1 MAQNVTLQF
10 GEKRNAEFINR
21 HFEGVIPTGVYKG
34 FNVRETGAPSL
45 FLDIK
50 IEADGTNVVV
60 TDQGIRIEEDTDL
73 LGAVSIPVPDP
84 VLPRIDSI
92 FVKHKFVPTNDPA
105 TIELIAGVPDV
116 TPAPTTPPLDGF
128 FRVQLATVL
137 VPAAAASIVD
147 ADITNDAKTALSVTA
162 QPMNALTDVSNDL
175 ANSVIGSVGRGFN
188 DPSAVNVMAT
198 IGDTN
203 AKFLKPVPRSPADD
217 FVTILGGESWD
228 NRLINTTSVVDTNV
242 QIVSPPAADPRFDL
256 VVFNQE
262 TQAFSIINGAEAA
275 SPVIPALT
283 NPSLVPVAAILVD
296 EIGGPIV
303 VTETDITD
311 VRPPPHVKTPELFD
325 LPDLTSDIKDAITG
339 AAAPGAANVFRT
351 EADVDAAVAPL
362 GQAFSYDRV
371 RLETG
376 ISVNDQTALDS
387 GAVVTCHNVGFTVLK
402 TIFTS
407 GSLIADGGGATIGPG
422 NLDASTSFNANDW
435 YYVYLIAK
443 SASAGPTFDA
453 ALLISDSQSAP
464 DLADANLSGAGFDIF
479 RRLSAVRTGA
489 TPIFLLSF
497 MKNGWTYYVDG
508 QDFSSEIGTIGT
520 SFAVAP
526 NPATFSTRVP
536 PTSRRAQFMIG
547 DVTSPSPATLFVT
560 HGADARTTIGGRTA
574 AQDVGT
580 GGSQISIFEA
590 DLDTDQQARFRVS
603 AGAVVAAPQFE
614 LNGYCE
620 NP

>member
-10 GEKRNAEFINR
+10 GEKRNAEFVNR
-21 HFEGVIPTGVYKG
+21 HFEDVIPPGIYKG
-34 FNVRETGAPSL
+34 FNARETVAPSL

-50 IEADGTNVVV
+50 AEADGTNVVV
-60 TDQGIRIEEDTDL
+60 TDEGIRIEEDADL

-84 VLPRIDSI
+84 SLPRIDSI

-116 TPAPTTPPLDGF
+116 TPAPTPPPADGF

-137 VPAAAASIVD
+137 VPAAASSIVD
-147 ADITNDAKTALSVTA
+147 ADITNDAKTALSVAA
-162 QPMNALTDVSNDL
+162 QPLNALTDVSNDL

-203 AKFLKPVPRSPADD
+203 AKFLKPVPRSPADS

-242 QIVSPPAADPRFDL
+242 QLTLLPTANPRFDL
-256 VVFNQE
+256 IAFNQE
-262 TQAFSIINGAEAA
+262 TQAFSIINGAEDA

-296 EIGGPIV
+296 EIGGPII

-325 LPDLTSDIKDAITG
+325 LPDLTTDIKDAITG
-339 AAAPGAANVFRT
+339 AAAPDASNVFQT
-351 EADVDAAVAPL
+351 EADVDTAVDPL
-362 GQAFSYDRV
+362 GQAFAHDRV

-376 ISVNDQTALDS
+376 IVVNDQTRLDG
-387 GAVVTCHNVGFTVLK
+387 GAVVTCHNAGFTVLK
-402 TIFTS
+402 TIFTP
-407 GSLIADGGGATIGPG
+407 GDLIADGGGGVGPG
-422 NLDASTSFNANDW
+422 GLDASTAFNATDW
-435 YYVYLIAK
+435 YHIYLIAK
-443 SASAGPTFDA
+443 SASAGPAFDA
-453 ALLISDSQSAP
+453 ALLISDSQTSP
-464 DLADANLSGAGFDIF
+464 DLTDASLSGAGFDIF
-479 RRLSAVRTGA
+479 RRLSAVRTDA

-497 MKNGWTYYVDG
+497 MENGRTFYVDG
-508 QDFSSEIGTIGT
+508 QVFSSTLGSVGT
-520 SFAVAP
+520 SFAAAP
-526 NPATFSTRVP
+526 NPLSFSTRVP
-536 PTSRRAQFMIG
+536 PTSRRAQFIVG
-547 DVTSPSPATLFVT
+547 DITSPSASTLFVT
-560 HGADARTTIGGRTA
+560 HGSDTRTTSGGRTVS
-574 AQDVGT
+574 QDVGT
-580 GGSQISIFEA
+580 GGSQINTFEA
-590 DLDTDQQARFRVS
+590 DLDASQRARFRVS
-603 AGAVVAAPQFE
+603 AGAIGASPQFE
-614 LNGYCE
+614 LGGYYE